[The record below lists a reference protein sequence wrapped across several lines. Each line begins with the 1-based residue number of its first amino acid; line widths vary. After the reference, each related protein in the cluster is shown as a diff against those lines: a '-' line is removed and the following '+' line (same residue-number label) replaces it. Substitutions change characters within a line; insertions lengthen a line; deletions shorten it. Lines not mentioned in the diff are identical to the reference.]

1 MLTRRAVLAAAIV
14 LTVAQEP
21 VHVFAQDAP
30 CDADPRWLLV
40 TVIESEIYRATGEH
54 VENTH
59 RRTVVVFHLSVRCIL
74 PPLPSV
80 AG

>member
-14 LTVAQEP
+14 LTVAPEP
-21 VHVFAQDAP
+21 VHVFAQNAP
-30 CDADPRWLLV
+30 CDADPSWLLV
-40 TVIESEIYRATGEH
+40 TVIESRIYRETGEH

-59 RRTVVVFHLSVRCIL
+59 RRTAVVFHLSARCIVAQ
-74 PPLPSV
+74 LPSV